1 MPIQSPH
8 VLMIWRGQVYK
19 DINLKAIDAPKK
31 IDNMV
36 MSAMKIGVSR
46 ETVIKIRQEIESNI
60 EIGNLDK
67 AYQEFEELA
76 TFE

>member
-1 MPIQSPH
+1 
-8 VLMIWRGQVYK
+8 
-19 DINLKAIDAPKK
+19 LKAIDAPKK